1 VEEPDGVGI
10 TYFVDG
16 ILDCPMEGRYSM
28 FATLSSDAVGE
39 PTPKEA
45 SVKAPAS
52 FREVHGAGSRRI
64 RDTAKCRW
72 PVAGGREVVSVLA
85 SGLSDGR
92 SWAVMP
98 TAWCPGFG
106 LNER

>member
-1 VEEPDGVGI
+1 MEEPDGVGI

-16 ILDCPMEGRYSM
+16 ILDCPMEGRYST
-28 FATLSSDAVGE
+28 FATLSSEAVGE

-52 FREVHGAGSRRI
+52 FREVHGGGVST
-64 RDTAKCRW
+64 DPGHSEM

-85 SGLSDGR
+85 SGLSAGR

-106 LNER
+106 PNER